1 MKKTDKSIITRSV
14 VIIVITIALGLL
26 FVHHGFERHFIHKLP
41 ETVDGEGFYDSLLSL
56 YQTRVDVV
64 NWGIACV
71 GALLTFM
78 AFYVQYQYNN
88 NQKEDLAKERFEN
101 KLFHLLD
108 NYREI
113 CSQTSLQ
120 GVGTGKITFH
130 YMFYEYKAIYNLI
143 NSNPDILKEIPNSS
157 DPNCL
162 NYLVFRYFI
171 NGVTATN
178 LRAAIGDGIISD
190 LGNQLIQDELMKR
203 QQSSENYDPEKDK
216 PEVDG
221 VPYIMDYRHKH
232 IKYFDGHRL
241 RLIPYVKYVSLILD
255 FLESEG
261 GEQEIKFLISEQ
273 TDHEIALLYA
283 YNAYKKY
290 GHELSKETTEFMSK
304 KVASLYDKMYEALP
318 EHMAHKFKYDSGSF
332 FS

>member
-1 MKKTDKSIITRSV
+1 MKNTDKSIITTSV

-41 ETVDGEGFYDSLLSL
+41 ETVDGEGFYDSRLSL

-130 YMFYEYKAIYNLI
+130 YMFYEYKAIYKLI
-143 NSNPDILKEIPNSS
+143 NSNPDILKEISNSS

-162 NYLVFRYFI
+162 NYLVFIYFI

-178 LRAAIGDGIISD
+178 LRAATGDGVITEH
-190 LGNQLIQDELMKR
+190 GNELIQNELIQR

-290 GHELSKETTEFMSK
+290 SHELRKETTEYMSE
-304 KVASLYDKMYEALP
+304 KVASLYDKMYAALP
-318 EHMAHKFKYDSGSF
+318 EHMVHKFKYDSGNF

>member
-1 MKKTDKSIITRSV
+1 MKKSDKCIITTSV

-26 FVHHGFERHFIHKLP
+26 FVHHGFERNFIHKLP
-41 ETVDGEGFYDSLLSL
+41 EMADGEGFYDSLLSL
-56 YQTRVDVV
+56 YQTRVNVV
-64 NWGIACV
+64 NWGIACI

-88 NQKEDLAKERFEN
+88 DQKEDLAKERFEN

-130 YMFYEYKAIYNLI
+130 YMFYEYKAIYKLI
-143 NSNPDILKEIPNSS
+143 STNPDILNQIPNSS
-157 DPNCL
+157 NIDCL
-162 NYLVFRYFI
+162 NYVVFIYFI
-171 NGVTATN
+171 NGVTATS
-178 LRAAIGDGIISD
+178 LRAAIKDGVITED
-190 LGNQLIQDELMKR
+190 GNKLIQNELMTK
-203 QQSSENYDPEKDK
+203 QQISENYNPEKDK

-232 IKYFDGHRL
+232 IKYFDGHRF

-255 FLESEG
+255 FLVSESR
-261 GEQEIKFLISEQ
+261 EQDIKYLISEQ

-290 GHELSKETTEFMSK
+290 GHKLRGETTEFMSQ
-304 KVASLYDKMYEALP
+304 KVASLYEQMYKALP
-318 EHMAHKFKYDSGSF
+318 EHMIHKFKYDSGSF